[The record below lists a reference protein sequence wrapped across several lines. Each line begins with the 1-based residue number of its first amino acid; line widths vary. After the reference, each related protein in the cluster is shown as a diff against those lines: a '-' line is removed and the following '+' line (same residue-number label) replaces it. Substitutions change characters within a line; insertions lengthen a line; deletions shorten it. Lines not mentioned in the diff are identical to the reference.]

1 MRRPDLHTV
10 AGSTPK
16 HAGSKRQTAS
26 VPQVHAST
34 RDFYLLFAI
43 HAGVVKLWRHA
54 FSSTDLGVEFLW
66 GGRKENGV
74 REGSLEVSTV
84 CEIFMALVINEV

>member
-1 MRRPDLHTV
+1 MRGPDLCTV

-34 RDFYLLFAI
+34 RDFYLLFTI

-54 FSSTDLGVEFLW
+54 FSSPELGVVFLW

-74 REGSLEVSTV
+74 REGSLEASTV